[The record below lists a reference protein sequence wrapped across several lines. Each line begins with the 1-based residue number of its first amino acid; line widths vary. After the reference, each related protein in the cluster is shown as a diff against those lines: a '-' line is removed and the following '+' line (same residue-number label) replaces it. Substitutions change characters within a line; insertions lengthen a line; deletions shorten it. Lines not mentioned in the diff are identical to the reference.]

1 MLNLLPNLYFS
12 DKCDNF
18 WVLSAEHLSCH
29 FLAPGMLRWLL
40 NFWKI
45 FAPLEYDLKK
55 IDGKTLLV
63 EFQGTKHSW
72 DGEEY
77 IDGCNRR
84 RMVAIAW
91 LKAGVLKLKRSG

>member
-1 MLNLLPNLYFS
+1 LGPQCRTFIMSLFS
-12 DKCDNF
+12 TWNVEVASEFLENF
-18 WVLSAEHLSCH
+18 CT
-29 FLAPGMLRWLL
+29 PGIW
-40 NFWKI
+40 F
-45 FAPLEYDLKK
+45 KK

-84 RMVAIAW
+84 RMVAIAC